1 MSPRRG
7 LTLVEVLTATVLMAI
22 LVAACVPILRQATGA
37 LGAPRRLLAIRPL
50 ATLADQFVA
59 EPSAFGLDSAVVERS
74 FEIQWP
80 EVVAERPSVLVRH
93 LEHDDPAVGH
103 GWLVFT
109 CEGACVVRWLPPPEP
124 GETD

>member
-22 LVAACVPILRQATGA
+22 LVAACVPILRQATVA
-37 LGAPRRLLAIRPL
+37 LDAPRRPVAIRPL
-50 ATLADQFVA
+50 ASLADQFVA
-59 EPSAFGLDSAVVERS
+59 EPSAFGPDSAMTERS

-80 EVVAERPSVLVRH
+80 DVVAERPSVLVQH
-93 LEHDDPAVGH
+93 LEHDDQAVGH

-109 CEGACVVRWLPPPEP
+109 CDGASVVRWLPPPEP
-124 GETD
+124 GDAD